1 MRVVPK
7 RELPF
12 SRSEV
17 GFTLEYLQL
26 LKDHDAAIEA
36 SFCSYFKPRLKMKL
50 SGRRLQDSDVE
61 DVIQDTFL
69 RTLKAVRDGAIKT
82 PEAFGGY
89 VSRVC
94 DFVLYEKFREPS
106 RWHLDVD
113 AIEIT
118 NEHESLEQRVLDK
131 ERRKQVEKALATL
144 RYKDRNLL
152 RAKIFEELDNDEI
165 CERFGISRA
174 NLRVVLH
181 RAVQRFAKACQ
192 KQGLSDR
199 VDKNRIDKDR
209 VDED

>member
-7 RELPF
+7 RETPL

-17 GFTLEYLQL
+17 SFTLEYLQL

-36 SFCSYFKPRLKMKL
+36 SFFSYFKPRLKMKL
-50 SGRRLQDSDVE
+50 GGRRLQDSDVE
-61 DVIQDTFL
+61 DVIQDTFV

-82 PEAFGGY
+82 PEAFGSY

-118 NEHESLEQRVLDK
+118 NEQENLEQHMFEK
-131 ERRKQVEKALATL
+131 ERRKQVEKVLATL

-152 RAKIFEELDNDEI
+152 RAKIFEELDNAEI
-165 CERFGISRA
+165 CEKFGISPT

-181 RAVQRFAKACQ
+181 RAVQRVIKACR
-192 KQGLSDR
+192 KQGLFDR
-199 VDKNRIDKDR
+199 LDKDQVDKN
-209 VDED
+209 

>member
-7 RELPF
+7 REPPL
-12 SRSEV
+12 SRSE
-17 GFTLEYLQL
+17 GSFNLEYLQR
-26 LKDHDAAIEA
+26 LKDHDAAVEA
-36 SFCSYFKPRLKMKL
+36 SFFSYFKPRLKMKL
-50 SGRRLQDSDVE
+50 GGRRLQDSDVE

-82 PEAFGGY
+82 PEAFGSY

-118 NEHESLEQRVLDK
+118 NEQENLEQRMFDK
-131 ERRKQVEKALATL
+131 ERRKQVEKVLASL

-165 CERFGISRA
+165 CERFGISRT
-174 NLRVVLH
+174 NLRVVWH
-181 RAVQRFAKACQ
+181 RVIQRFIKACR
-192 KQGLSDR
+192 KQGLFDR
-199 VDKNRIDKDR
+199 VDQDQVDKN
-209 VDED
+209 